1 MGCLIAATS
10 GRGVGQ
16 IEAAVN
22 DNPIVVSQM
31 VFEDF
36 WRN

>member
-1 MGCLIAATS
+1 MGCLIGATS
-10 GRGVGQ
+10 DQGVGQ

-22 DNPIVVSQM
+22 DNPIVVSQV
-31 VFEDF
+31 VFKRF